1 MNNEQNSV
9 FFNAMMTGLFIGIID
24 TLICLGYNIFYRSYT
39 GYFPSEL
46 INVSSLIFMV
56 NLLLLVVGLLYYA
69 FLQIFKKA
77 DGLFFTLI
85 LVLTA
90 WLTWQ
95 SLDLHRFEDT
105 KLNAGFHGL
114 LAGIVLILGLSSACI
129 PLLYHN
135 KKFLDEVI

>member
-56 NLLLLVVGLLYYA
+56 NLLLLVVGLLYYV
-69 FLQIFKKA
+69 FLRFIKKG
-77 DGLFFTLI
+77 DGSFLAVI
-85 LVLTA
+85 LLLTA
-90 WLTWQ
+90 WLSWQ
-95 SLDLHRFEDT
+95 SIGIHRFDDAR
-105 KLNAGFHGL
+105 LDRGFHGL
-114 LAGIVLILGLSSACI
+114 LGGIVLILGLSAACI
-129 PLLYHN
+129 PLLYRS